1 MNQYKYG
8 TYGAIAKR
16 DLANMEYLKSTIP
29 HLAAL
34 SIHHS
39 IAY

>member
-16 DLANMEYLKSTIP
+16 DLEDMEFLKKYHIPLST
-29 HLAAL
+29 
-34 SIHHS
+34 SF
-39 IAY
+39 Y